1 MCTLGMG
8 LVAVEM
14 AVMSQADDDLSG
26 GEMSRRRGCTR
37 EQNAL
42 SPNVM

>member
-26 GEMSRRRGCTR
+26 GNEPQERMHGGAERSF
-37 EQNAL
+37 
-42 SPNVM
+42 S